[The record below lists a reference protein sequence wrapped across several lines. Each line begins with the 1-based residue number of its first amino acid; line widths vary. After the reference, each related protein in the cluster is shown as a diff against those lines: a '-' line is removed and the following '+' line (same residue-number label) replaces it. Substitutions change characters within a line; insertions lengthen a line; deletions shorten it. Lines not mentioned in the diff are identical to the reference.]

1 MRLNHFPLNPELMV
15 YQTTYVHPKPQAFAS
30 FLRHKGFVAEQ
41 IGGRVLVYH
50 ALPVPVFRGAM
61 AEYSERLQAGDGNFS
76 RGVTGLIRQTLVGA
90 GYVLI
95 DQGRAA
101 LHPIV
106 ERQNLQTP
114 RHQPVEVAVYAHL
127 RWEWELEWHSDRTWL
142 VLRPGRKFL
151 SALPWRAT
159 AVQGWAGRLSP
170 QVGRL
175 HALCW
180 DAGRRARLVRENDVW
195 SFQGA
200 AGEGRWH
207 LSFSTETLKDLDLSG
222 DAHHTALPDMDEL
235 LRLVQLPGLW
245 QPFVSSLEPCQPVG
259 NVIQGQ
265 RLRFGRG
272 LGRDVSE
279 IHKKGML
286 SPPTLPVRLVVVPP
300 QLADEQEASKLRREL
315 LAHLL
320 PRKQVLAH
328 QEAAMGLRKDLNRR
342 EEDDTLYTFWSAG
355 QYQGRSYLRLGLEPF
370 DLVRGL
376 HPYDLLTGDLLS
388 PDAMKGKA
396 QQAEREG
403 RQLIGLTVLPDGLGR
418 EARDAL
424 FANLKALG
432 IQRLQSVSRA
442 MLNRT
447 RPEYMAWVNVA
458 VKLARTAGAVPWDVV
473 DMPGVTPDTM
483 FIGVDLGHDHKNQES
498 VPAFSLHDHLGRPVR
513 GIVLPRRRNN
523 ERLEL
528 EVLRQGFQKVLKQQ
542 RPAHVIVHR
551 DGRFLPGEV
560 DDFVMALHDLGIASI
575 SLLAVKKSTYSMV
588 ADVQDGT
595 VLPLSGDRC
604 LLVTNTQA
612 SVARP
617 SELQLMYSD
626 SLTFEQLT
634 EQAFW
639 LTRVFMN
646 NVQHPGSDPATVEW
660 ANGMAR
666 TGQRIKLPGWER
678 SGAAR

>member
-1 MRLNHFPLNPELMV
+1 M
-15 YQTTYVHPKPQAFAS
+15 
-30 FLRHKGFVAEQ
+30 
-41 IGGRVLVYH
+41 
-50 ALPVPVFRGAM
+50 
-61 AEYSERLQAGDGNFS
+61 QAGADGHA
-76 RGVTGLIRQTLVGA
+76 RGVNGLIRRALVGA

-101 LHPIV
+101 LHPTV
-106 ERQNLQTP
+106 GRQVLQTP
-114 RHQPVEVAVYAHL
+114 RHQRVEVAVYAHL
-127 RWEWELEWHSDRTWL
+127 RWEWELEWHSGRTWL

-170 QVGRL
+170 QVSRL

-207 LSFSTETLKDLDLSG
+207 LSFSTETLKDLNLSA

-235 LRLVQLPGLW
+235 LRLVLLPGLW
-245 QPFVSSLEPCQPVG
+245 QPFVSSLDPCQPVG
-259 NVIQGQ
+259 RVIQGQ

-279 IHKKGML
+279 IHKKGIL
-286 SPPTLPVRLVVVPP
+286 SPPPQHVRLVVVPP
-300 QLADEQEASKLRREL
+300 HLSDEREASKLRREL

-320 PRKQVLAH
+320 PRKQVLTN
-328 QEAAMGLRKDLNRR
+328 EDAAIGLRKDLNRR
-342 EEDDTLYTFWSAG
+342 EDDDTFYTFWSAG
-355 QYQGRSYLRLGLEPF
+355 QYQDRPYARLGLEPF

-376 HPYDLLTGDLLS
+376 HTYDSLTGGLLH
-388 PDAMKGKA
+388 PDGLKGKA
-396 QQAEREG
+396 QQAERDG
-403 RQLIGLTVLPDGLGR
+403 RQLIGLTVLPDGLSK

-424 FANLKALG
+424 FEHLKNLG
-432 IQRLQSVSRA
+432 VHRIQSVSRA

-473 DMPGVTPDTM
+473 DMPGFTSDTM
-483 FIGVDLGHDHKNQES
+483 FIGVDLGHDHKSRES
-498 VPAFSLHDHLGRPVR
+498 VPAFSLHDYLGRPVR

-528 EVLRQGFQKVLKQQ
+528 ETLRQGFRKVLGRQ
-542 RPAHVIVHR
+542 RRAHVVVHR

-560 DDFVMALHDLGIASI
+560 ADFVVALRELGVLSS
-575 SLLAVKKSTYSMV
+575 SLLAVKKSTLSMV
-588 ADVQDGT
+588 ADAPDGT

-604 LLVTNTQA
+604 LLITNTQA

-617 SELQLMYSD
+617 SELQLMHSD
-626 SLTFEQLT
+626 GLTFEQLT
-634 EQAFW
+634 EQVFW

-678 SGAAR
+678 SSTAR